1 MKTIQKQYIN
11 KGKTFEKKIAQ
22 MKWDKLRKLIR
33 ESGIFIKIDS
43 EHEMWLEIT
52 LDSAAEIELYPHR
65 LLNGEFVQIKLWDYQ
80 FNLEV
85 FKNHYRELGNNQR
98 AISGIHE
105 ALQYINRILKDVRTD
120 IKYKD

>member
-1 MKTIQKQYIN
+1 MKKIQKRYIN

-22 MKWDKLRKLIR
+22 MKWDKLREIIR
-33 ESGIFIKIDS
+33 ESGIIIKIDS

-52 LDSAAEIELYPHR
+52 PDSAAEIELYPHR

-80 FNLEV
+80 FNLEGL
-85 FKNHYRELGNNQR
+85 KNRYRELGINQR
-98 AISGIHE
+98 CISGIPE
-105 ALQYINRILKDVRTD
+105 ALQHINRILKDVRTD